1 MNPRVSIIVAAYNG
15 EKYICETLEALLG
28 QSENNIEIL
37 VVDDGSTD
45 GTASIVASIKDTR
58 LKYFFQKNSGS
69 QASPRNKGI
78 KEARGDFIG
87 FCDQDDIWYEK
98 KIEKQTK
105 AYEKCEKKA
114 RVGIVIS
121 SADLVNEKSQKIGK
135 SPISFDGFMDEKES
149 REKLLSVDFITA
161 CSALIPK
168 KILDEV
174 GFLDESLVGV
184 DDYDL
189 WLRISE
195 KYGILG
201 LKEPLCAWRQSKSSF
216 SADKARQYIETEKIF
231 KKIEVYD
238 KSKAVIS
245 GHGKNIFRIF
255 LALAI
260 DGHYKEAKKY
270 RDKLK
275 KYSISSKMKRII
287 SIFDFSPFFCHVL
300 LLFLKSI
307 GKVSL

>member
-1 MNPRVSIIVAAYNG
+1 MSPRVSIIVAAYNG
-15 EKYICETLEALLG
+15 EQYIKETVNSLLG
-28 QSENNIEIL
+28 QTEKEIEVI

-45 GTASIVASIKDTR
+45 GTADIVKGIKDSR
-58 LKYFFQKNSGS
+58 LKYFFQENSGS

-78 KEARGDFIG
+78 KEARGEFIG

-98 KIEKQTK
+98 KIEKQVK
-105 AYEKCEKKA
+105 AYENCEKKA
-114 RVGIVIS
+114 KVGIVIS

-135 SPISFDGFMDEKES
+135 SPINFDGFITAKES
-149 REKLLSVDFITA
+149 REKLLGVDFITA

-195 KYGILG
+195 QYGILG
-201 LKEPLCAWRQSKSSF
+201 LKEPLCAWRQSESSF

-238 KSKAVIS
+238 KSKAVTS

-270 RDKLK
+270 HTECFKYPMSK
-275 KYSISSKMKRII
+275 KSWSLIEMYK
-287 SIFDFSPFFCHVL
+287 FSPLLTCFVL
-300 LLFLKSI
+300 NILNKI
-307 GKVSL
+307 GCISL